1 MVAARFTMTSKRMR
15 NERSRAHYMYCLF
28 LSGQEASV
36 EEGAIG

>member
-1 MVAARFTMTSKRMR
+1 MVAARFTITSKRMR
-15 NERSRAHYMYCLF
+15 NERSRAHYCLF